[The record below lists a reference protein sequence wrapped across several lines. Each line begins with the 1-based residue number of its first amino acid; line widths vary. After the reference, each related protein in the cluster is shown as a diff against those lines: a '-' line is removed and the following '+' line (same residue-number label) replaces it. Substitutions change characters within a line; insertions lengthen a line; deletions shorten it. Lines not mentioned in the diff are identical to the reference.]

1 MATSLTQLDH
11 FRLLGPTGLRISPLG
26 LGTMTFGE
34 AYDWAA
40 NKDVSRRMFD
50 LYRDRGGNFIDTA
63 DFYTRGQS
71 EQYVGELLQGQRD
84 RWVLATKYSLL
95 TDPKNPNAAGN
106 HRACLVRAL
115 EASLKRLQTDYVDL
129 YWLHCLDSATP
140 IEEYMRALDDV
151 VRAGKVL
158 YIGMSNAYA
167 WTTARA
173 NAIAELRG
181 WSPFVALQ
189 VPYSLAWRDVEREIL
204 PMALELGLGVLPWS
218 PLAGGVLSG
227 KYSQADLA
235 KDAPPAKPGTRRAM
249 VLKSLD
255 AYKLRVADAVRA
267 VATEIGR
274 SPSQVALNWLLQKPA
289 VTSPILGAR
298 TVEQLQDNLGCLDF
312 VLSQQQMKTLDDA
325 GAIDL
330 GYPNTFINGPIADSC
345 IYGGLHVRKR
355 WIFPPA

>member
-1 MATSLTQLDH
+1 MSASLTQLNH
-11 FRLLGPTGLRISPLG
+11 FRLLGPTGLRVSPLC

-50 LYRDRGGNFIDTA
+50 LYRERGGNFIDTA
-63 DFYTRGQS
+63 DFYTKGQS
-71 EQYVGELLQGQRD
+71 EQYVGEFLKTDRD

-95 TDPKNPNAAGN
+95 TDPTNPNRGGN

-115 EASLKRLQTDYVDL
+115 EASLKRLQTDYIDL

-173 NAIAELRG
+173 NAMAELRG

-189 VPYSLAWRDVEREIL
+189 IPYSVAWRDVEREIL
-204 PMALELGLGVLPWS
+204 PMALQLGLGVLPWS

-227 KYSQADLA
+227 KYSQKDLA
-235 KDAPPAKPGTRRAM
+235 NDASPAKPGTRRAM

-255 AYKLRVADAVRA
+255 AYKLRVADAVQA
-267 VATEIGR
+267 VAREIGR
-274 SPSQVALNWLLQKPA
+274 SSSQVALNWLLQKPA

-298 TVEQLQDNLGCLDF
+298 TVDQLQDNLACLDF
-312 VLSQQQMKTLDDA
+312 VLPPEHMRKLDEA
-325 GAIDL
+325 SAIDL
-330 GYPNTFINGPIADSC
+330 GYPNTFINGPIADFC
-345 IYGGLHVRKR
+345 IYNELKVEKR
-355 WIFPPA
+355 WGTR